1 MIKTLLRIVTGRYLS
16 TSWTGMPWMVVTS
29 PTKYLYWNIY
39 QSEICLNS
47 WLLVTYIYECISM
60 IIFGTSSI
68 KIKMMYPFFFYEMKS
83 VLSEINKHFLFVN
96 KKISEEHYGYDYC
109 FLCAVTNEW
118 KKNAWNLKQRLDR
131 TGLYCH

>member
-1 MIKTLLRIVTGRYLS
+1 
-16 TSWTGMPWMVVTS
+16 
-29 PTKYLYWNIY
+29 
-39 QSEICLNS
+39 
-47 WLLVTYIYECISM
+47 M